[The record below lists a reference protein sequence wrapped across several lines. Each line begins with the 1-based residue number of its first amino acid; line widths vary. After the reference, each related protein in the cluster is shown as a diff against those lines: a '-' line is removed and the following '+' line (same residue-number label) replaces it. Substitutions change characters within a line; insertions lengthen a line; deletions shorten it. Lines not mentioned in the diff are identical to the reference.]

1 MKEAAVDKRNCKE
14 CSSTHFFAVIH
25 FHIRSIGAFLQRT
38 EDEWLHNTHKGQDL
52 IFN

>member
-1 MKEAAVDKRNCKE
+1 MKEAAVDKGNCKE
-14 CSSTHFFAVIH
+14 CSSTLFAVIH

-38 EDEWLHNTHKGQDL
+38 KDEWLHNTHKGQDL

>member
-1 MKEAAVDKRNCKE
+1 MIRETVRSAAV
-14 CSSTHFFAVIH
+14 HFFAVIH